1 MKKKIRLIALLL
13 AALMLLAACG
23 SAAEKPAEEKEE
35 SGRREAAPA
44 EEEPAAPAEEEPAAP
59 AEEEPAAPAEEE
71 PAAPAEEE
79 PAAPAEEEPAAPAEE
94 APAAPAEEEPAQPEP
109 TPAPTP
115 EPTPEPLPVVTPEPT
130 PEPTPVPTPE
140 PTPVA
145 SAVRVIMKRQDTAS
159 YESVLLLG
167 LDAQG
172 STVWMRSFNT
182 EYRTELDL
190 IQEIGTWQ
198 DRYYFNNNGW
208 LTAIRVSNGETI
220 WSNGDFGGA
229 SISYLLGG
237 NGNIYICGYYG
248 PDFYAI
254 NADGQ
259 TLINYRS
266 ISDDYYW
273 PSDLRWYSDWEIEGT
288 FYGGADVPQEGVK
301 FIIDL
306 SKPSYRMAD

>member
-35 SGRREAAPA
+35 SGRRE
-44 EEEPAAPAEEEPAAP
+44 
-59 AEEEPAAPAEEE
+59 AAPAEEE

-167 LDAQG
+167 LQLGNLPQPRVYLAAGKLGNVICHSVSILIVFRYLHDDPLVFGCQKAGVLRPEHTALAGGVVSVCIQMRVFLRPLLVDALG
-172 STVWMRSFNT
+172 NDDS
-182 EYRTELDL
+182 RTGIVDGDVLEIAFFLDVHS
-190 IQEIGTWQ
+190 
-198 DRYYFNNNGW
+198 
-208 LTAIRVSNGETI
+208 A
-220 WSNGDFGGA
+220 
-229 SISYLLGG
+229 
-237 NGNIYICGYYG
+237 NI
-248 PDFYAI
+248 
-254 NADGQ
+254 
-259 TLINYRS
+259 L
-266 ISDDYYW
+266 
-273 PSDLRWYSDWEIEGT
+273 
-288 FYGGADVPQEGVK
+288 
-301 FIIDL
+301 
-306 SKPSYRMAD
+306 